1 MISNCGHDENG
12 RYKGGKAGDQSKT
25 EWYIRK
31 WYNGSWSVV
40 LRHPNAKVRELIARL
55 AEDSANNNYVGYNQ
69 NKRTTF
75 WTQLVKAGYE
85 PSKINTNCD
94 TDCSA
99 GESAIIKATGYLL
112 GLTELQ
118 NVSEKNTT
126 STLKK
131 ALTSVGFTA
140 LTDKKYLTSDK
151 YLLRG
156 DILLREGHHVTT
168 NLTNGANVSTPAN
181 EATVTITPSKAQT
194 TPKDYIKKAQNALNI
209 YINAEL
215 AVDGSIGALTRKAT
229 VKALKYS
236 LNRDYGLILALDGVI
251 GANTL
256 NAIKGKSVKKGK
268 KSFLVT
274 WVEITLM
281 LLGYYTSTIEI
292 AGVFGAGLDKSV
304 RKFQSDNGLEVD
316 GSVGQNTINK
326 ILNNLSII

>member
-25 EWYIRK
+25 EWYIRT
-31 WYNGSWSVV
+31 WYNGSWGVV

-55 AEDSANNNYVGYNQ
+55 AEDSANNNYIGYDQNQ
-69 NKRTTF
+69 RTTF

-85 PSKINTNCD
+85 PSKISTNCEA
-94 TDCSA
+94 DCSA

-156 DILLREGHHVTT
+156 DILLREGHHTCT
-168 NLTNGANVSTPAN
+168 NLTNGANAVTSTPAQT
-181 EATVTITPSKAQT
+181 TVKITPVANG
-194 TPKDYIKKAQNALNI
+194 DYVKKAQNALNI

-215 AVDGSIGALTRKAT
+215 AVDGSIGALTREAT
-229 VKALKYS
+229 AKALQYS
-236 LNRDYGLILALDGVI
+236 LNRDYGLILAVDGSIGDITLDALI
-251 GANTL
+251 N
-256 NAIKGKSVKKGK
+256 KSVKKGK

-274 WVEITLM
+274 WVEIALM

-292 AGVFGAGLDKSV
+292 AGHFGAGLDKAV
-304 RKFQSDNGLEVD
+304 RKYQEDNGLVVD
-316 GSVGQNTINK
+316 GSVGPKTIKK
-326 ILNNLSII
+326 ILSNLGLI